1 MISKNLIL
9 KKQKILINIIQNKN
23 DNLNFSKNELKK
35 NFSFGGKIV
44 KVFWKTQFT
53 KFDIAEYVKVSK
65 KQRTNISEK
74 KVKDVLQY
82 SFLGYCFNFKK
93 DALGINTSFSLRNV
107 LDGFPIEMI
116 FPLYSPVILTL
127 GLSKL
132 VEISNISR
140 NKMYFLRKKALPMST
155 LDFDYVSRKKVESVY
170 LKNKTIKKLK

>member
-1 MISKNLIL
+1 MISKDIIL
-9 KKQKILINIIQNKN
+9 KKQKLLTNIVQNKN
-23 DNLNFSKNELKK
+23 DNLNFSREELSK
-35 NFSFGGKIV
+35 NFSFGGKII

-82 SFLGYCFNFKK
+82 SFLGYCFDFKK
-93 DALGINTSFSLRNV
+93 DMLGINTSFSLRNV

-116 FPLYSPVILTL
+116 FPLYSPVVLTL

-132 VEISNISR
+132 IESSKVSR
-140 NKMYFLRKKALPMST
+140 NKMYFLRKKSLPMST
-155 LDFDYVSRKKVESVY
+155 LEFDYVSRKKVENIY
-170 LKNKTIKKLK
+170 IRKKTIKKLK